1 MIFHSACKQTRG
13 ITKVQ
18 ILLWDIGPCVDFGD
32 SKQDQE
38 LVFFHGR
45 ITCSDVTWCDGFTC

>member
-1 MIFHSACKQTRG
+1 MIFLSACERTRG

-18 ILLWDIGPCVDFGD
+18 ILLWDIGPCVDLGD

-38 LVFFHGR
+38 LVFSHGR
-45 ITCSDVTWCDGFTC
+45 ITCSDVTCGDGFTC

>member
-1 MIFHSACKQTRG
+1 MIFHSACERTRG

-18 ILLWDIGPCVDFGD
+18 ILLWDIGPCVDLGD
-32 SKQDQE
+32 SKED
-38 LVFFHGR
+38 LVFSHGR